1 MMMTRLLA
9 VPSELVEPP
18 TLVSQASLG
27 GIGN

>member
-18 TLVSQASLG
+18 TLVTQASLG
-27 GIGN
+27 GNGN